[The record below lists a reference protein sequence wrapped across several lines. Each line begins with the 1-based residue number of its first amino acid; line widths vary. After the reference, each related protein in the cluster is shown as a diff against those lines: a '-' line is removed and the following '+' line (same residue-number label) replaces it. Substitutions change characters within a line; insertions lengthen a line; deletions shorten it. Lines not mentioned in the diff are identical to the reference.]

1 MINGSKSAVQK
12 ASLGPMPYSL
22 KGQFKEAGGTS
33 ILLRKNE

>member
-12 ASLGPMPYSL
+12 ASLGSL
-22 KGQFKEAGGTS
+22 SCSHKGKFKEADGTS